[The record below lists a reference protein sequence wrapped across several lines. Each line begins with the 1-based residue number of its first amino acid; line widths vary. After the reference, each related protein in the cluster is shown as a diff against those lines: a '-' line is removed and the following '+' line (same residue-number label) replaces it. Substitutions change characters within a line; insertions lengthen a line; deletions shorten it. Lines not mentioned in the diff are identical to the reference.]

1 MIIKDINLIN
11 FGKFNHQSVSLKPG
25 LNIVYG
31 ENEAGKTTLHTFIRA
46 MLFGLE
52 KQRGKTSSKD
62 LYTKYEPWDNPSNYQ
77 GMMRIESDGVTY
89 RIERNFNKDR
99 KVFQVINEDTGK
111 ILSEEEIEELFAGL
125 DEKCYYNTISISQ
138 LGSGTDKEL
147 EGILKNYAANIGSTK
162 SMEIDIKK
170 AFADL
175 DEQKKQ
181 INREAKI
188 TEEDIIRKSI
198 LNTKEQLEISD
209 AEQQGIIAEIEGKQ
223 KELAGVEE
231 KEKELSALDA
241 KRLEELAK
249 QNERKESLYQDVISI
264 TADVEKNSAT
274 LVKVREHKEELKEQ
288 LMNRG
293 IDSPETM
300 DRVFNQVTNS
310 TNLPIAFVVLMMA
323 SIGIGLGLLFGN
335 MQRLYNPSVWMKP
348 IMCFV
353 VAFCFL
359 LLTIFKYVFNR
370 KQKTEKL
377 TLLKELRQIMERL
390 EAAKHEEVYTER
402 QVERKKE
409 NLESVQ
415 NMIRVEEQKEFGLE
429 DYSEP
434 LKELEA
440 EKRKVLDEIS
450 KAQWVLEQKKERDI
464 EMEKRIEELDQREQA
479 IQEAKIEIQA
489 LEKAKEEIEEI
500 ATEIRN
506 SFGKRLN
513 EKASAYMAAITNGK
527 YTNVSIDEHLN
538 ISVEGKNSLIS
549 SHRLSK
555 GTVEQI
561 YMALRLAAT
570 DIIFE
575 EDSKPILLDD
585 TFAMYDN
592 KRMGNTLRYMSEQM
606 EQVIVFS
613 CHTREKLLADKLGLD
628 YNFIRL

>member
-77 GMMRIESDGVTY
+77 GMMRIETNGVTY
-89 RIERNFNKDR
+89 RIERNFNKER

-209 AEQQGIIAEIEGKQ
+209 AEQQGIITEIEGKQ

-264 TADVEKNSAT
+264 TAEVEKNSAT

-300 DRVFNQVTNS
+300 DRVYNQVMNS

-323 SIGIGLGLLFGN
+323 SVGIGVGLLFGN

-415 NMIRVEEQKEFGLE
+415 SMIHIEEQKEFGLE

-434 LKELEA
+434 LKELEG

-464 EMEKRIEELDQREQA
+464 EMEKRIEELNQREQT

-527 YTNVSIDEHLN
+527 YTSLSIDEHLN

-575 EDSKPILLDD
+575 EDKKPILLDD

-592 KRMGNTLRYMSEQM
+592 KRMGNTLRYMSQNM